1 MFVLCIHC
9 CSTYLRVII
18 SLLGSNVLLLRN
30 NLSCGVHLLYALLR
44 GRPVV
49 VLAEP
54 RNERFVLCTLQLI
67 RELDVFFLT
76 GRQ

>member
-1 MFVLCIHC
+1 MSL
-9 CSTYLRVII
+9 II
-18 SLLGSNVLLLRN
+18 FLLGSNVLMLRN

-54 RNERFVLCTLQLI
+54 RNERFVLCSLSN
-67 RELDVFFLT
+67 
-76 GRQ
+76 